1 MKQIV
6 LNIRNGK
13 KNADVAFPCT
23 EEELGK
29 ALASIGLA
37 NTPSQKAY
45 VTEVVEPDAFCLLES
60 KVLDL
65 DEVNYLAKLMDSEDA
80 TERKTLFAVTACEG
94 YDTPKEL
101 INLHF
106 NLGCYTLIQ
115 PTDDTETVG
124 RRYLYSIKG
133 CMTSDE
139 AKNTDFESIGRELLT
154 SHKGIQTDYGTVFR
168 NEEAEAQEIYD
179 GQVFPCY
186 HYTGE
191 ELLCVEAE
199 YKGKREYLYLPDEPM
214 SITKALHRL
223 GADKPEDCSYRVEDF
238 NADSR
243 EWRERFEGM
252 LQSENIFDINSA
264 AEKINVANMDFDKL
278 EGIVKYAGDDSAKT
292 IAKLAEYIDDFEYI
306 GGATDYTEV
315 GQYAADITFRAGIPS
330 ELKEY
335 IDFYG
340 IGRLMEE
347 EYAGKFVEDGFVYIN
362 SHTTLEELLGIPHEN
377 KMSEQQKM

>member
-1 MKQIV
+1 M
-6 LNIRNGK
+6 
-13 KNADVAFPCT
+13 
-23 EEELGK
+23 
-29 ALASIGLA
+29 
-37 NTPSQKAY
+37 
-45 VTEVVEPDAFCLLES
+45 
-60 KVLDL
+60 
-65 DEVNYLAKLMDSEDA
+65 
-80 TERKTLFAVTACEG
+80 
-94 YDTPKEL
+94 
-101 INLHF
+101 
-106 NLGCYTLIQ
+106 
-115 PTDDTETVG
+115 
-124 RRYLYSIKG
+124 
-133 CMTSDE
+133 
-139 AKNTDFESIGRELLT
+139 
-154 SHKGIQTDYGTVFR
+154 
-168 NEEAEAQEIYD
+168 
-179 GQVFPCY
+179 
-186 HYTGE
+186 
-191 ELLCVEAE
+191 LCVEAE

>member
-1 MKQIV
+1 M
-6 LNIRNGK
+6 
-13 KNADVAFPCT
+13 
-23 EEELGK
+23 
-29 ALASIGLA
+29 
-37 NTPSQKAY
+37 
-45 VTEVVEPDAFCLLES
+45 
-60 KVLDL
+60 
-65 DEVNYLAKLMDSEDA
+65 NYLAKLMDSEDA
-80 TERKTLFAVTACEG
+80 TERKTLFAVVAYEG

-101 INLHF
+101 INQHF

-115 PTDDTETVG
+115 STDDAETVG

-133 CMTSDE
+133 CMTPDE
-139 AKNTDFESIGRELLT
+139 AKNTDFESIGWELLT